1 MTAKTIAHGDLVEVT
16 TPIPWTDD
24 KRFAVGARLLVASD
38 PEPMD
43 DDESYPGITGEG
55 FIPQDPAGMWFGGDE
70 VPVSHVKIIKSAS
83 DLLPSAKDIA
93 KGLRMGILDTDE
105 SVVRV
110 TEVGEQSE
118 DGTTLYAFGTTPEG
132 VRVSFLV
139 RVGAVQ
145 VAE

>member
-1 MTAKTIAHGDLVEVT
+1 MTTKTIAHGDLVEVT
-16 TPIPWTDD
+16 KTIPWANKHTP
-24 KRFAVGARLLVASD
+24 VGARLIVGSD
-38 PEPMD
+38 PEPMEA
-43 DDESYPGITGEG
+43 DEDHPDITGDG
-55 FIPQDPAGMWFGGDE
+55 FTPQDPAGMWFGGDE
-70 VPVSHVKIIKSAS
+70 VPVSHVKVIKSAS
-83 DLLPSAKDIA
+83 DVLPSAKDIA
-93 KGLRMGILDTDE
+93 KGLHMGILDTDE

-139 RVGAVQ
+139 KVGAVE